1 MAVVSLFFC
10 YSVPTLHSPSRWQ
23 WCQVHTLHFPTVK
36 NLIYLFA
43 VTAKK
48 LFFSLWWKTLLNC
61 LFFWNDSNTRLSIST
76 YTPSPSYP
84 ARQIKQSPAQGSK
97 LKTSRKIYNTFV
109 TTTTPSYIISLIWKL
124 LSLSRHHE
132 NLMKTLTYSGMNDK
146 QALYLSKR
154 NQKTLKKGHSYCIQ

>member
-10 YSVPTLHSPSRWQ
+10 YSAPTLHSPSRWQ
-23 WCQVHTLHFPTVK
+23 WRQVRTLHSPTIK
-36 NLIYLFA
+36 NRIYLFA

-48 LFFSLWWKTLLNC
+48 LFFFTLMKDLIKLPVLLKWLKHALKHLNVYAITFLPCKTNKTV
-61 LFFWNDSNTRLSIST
+61 SRS
-76 YTPSPSYP
+76 
-84 ARQIKQSPAQGSK
+84 GV
-97 LKTSRKIYNTFV
+97 KTSRKIYNTFV

-146 QALYLSKR
+146 QQALFLSKR